1 MDGRR
6 VQVLRVLRLAKLLRI
21 LRANRVFMRWES
33 YLEIDY
39 SHLSLMKFIAMV
51 VFTAHWLACGFHMC
65 ARIVTEDY
73 VLDQNSEPLI
83 TWITEYKYSG
93 SCKNEASDADE
104 AVASPSI
111 LGQPGA
117 CYLASMFWSLTTLTT
132 IGYGDIVVTNNLER
146 AFGLLAIAVG
156 ASMYAYVIGAM
167 SAVIKERDQE
177 VNHFYATMDLLN
189 RFLTEK
195 NFSKAFK
202 LR

>member
-1 MDGRR
+1 
-6 VQVLRVLRLAKLLRI
+6 
-21 LRANRVFMRWES
+21 
-33 YLEIDY
+33 
-39 SHLSLMKFIAMV
+39 
-51 VFTAHWLACGFHMC
+51 
-65 ARIVTEDY
+65 
-73 VLDQNSEPLI
+73 
-83 TWITEYKYSG
+83 
-93 SCKNEASDADE
+93 
-104 AVASPSI
+104 
-111 LGQPGA
+111 
-117 CYLASMFWSLTTLTT
+117 MFWSLTTLTT